1 VLVLAPNLQA
11 FVSREVRK
19 TSFISMVGVPHDED
33 HGEHQ
38 KLMLLQAEDDDD
50 TGLHQQV
57 KADPEDRSRAATN
70 IKKRTLYK
78 ELSGTDVPWFP
89 YDNAIELLKELCWEA
104 GAPRWV
110 IHGTPAGGAGVHA
123 CLEMG
128 CSVLAL
134 CHDAHHRTHLERLLL
149 ERAVEAMINDTTV
162 VFKDDAL
169 QARSVELNLTTPPNA
184 ASANK
189 TPKPEEKDA
198 SDEQENEATPKAKK
212 GRNKRNA
219 RATRTNKKASRRR
232 ASNDSP
238 ASDSDSES
246 DGATPTP
253 SAKKSK
259 NS

>member
-1 VLVLAPNLQA
+1 
-11 FVSREVRK
+11 
-19 TSFISMVGVPHDED
+19 
-33 HGEHQ
+33 
-38 KLMLLQAEDDDD
+38 MLLQAGDDDD

-57 KADPEDRSRAATN
+57 EADPEDRSRAATN

-78 ELSGTDVPWFP
+78 QLSGTDVPWFP
-89 YDNAIELLKELCWEA
+89 YDNAIELVKELCWEA

-149 ERAVEAMINDTTV
+149 ERAVEAMLNDTTV

-169 QARSVELNLTTPPNA
+169 QARAVELNLNTPPNA
-184 ASANK
+184 ASAKK

-198 SDEQENEATPKAKK
+198 SDEQENEATPKAKQGSK
-212 GRNKRNA
+212 TRNA
-219 RATRTNKKASRRR
+219 RATRTSNKNKKSRRR
-232 ASNDSP
+232 ASSDSP
-238 ASDSDSES
+238 ACDSES

-259 NS
+259 KLLGGYFYAWLSCERAPLRCYTNQLDCHT